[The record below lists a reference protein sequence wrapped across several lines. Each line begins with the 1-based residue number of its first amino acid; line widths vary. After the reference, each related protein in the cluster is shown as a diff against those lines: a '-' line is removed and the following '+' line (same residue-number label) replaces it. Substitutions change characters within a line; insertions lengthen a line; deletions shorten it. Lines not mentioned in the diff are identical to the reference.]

1 MRKKFVSS
9 ILCFSLLS
17 LTMPIFANS
26 TGFYEPSET
35 TVDEVNYLDGVPVYT
50 EDEIKSGEVHDD
62 IMNTAEELDG
72 DALLVAGG
80 YNEWTLI
87 GQDNIY
93 SGVDRDR
100 FSNYSNSTVKRTLSA
115 HSKTKYAVSG
125 DVKFGFRNIAEIK
138 IGGTIGQE
146 WGETKQSEYSIK
158 PRTVVELKA
167 ACMVPVYKYKYVRK
181 GFGGVTRYY
190 AEAYGNGGVQT
201 WFFEN
206 SL

>member
-1 MRKKFVSS
+1 
-9 ILCFSLLS
+9 
-17 LTMPIFANS
+17 MPIFANS
-26 TGFYEPSET
+26 TSYYEPSEN
-35 TVDEVNYLDGVPVYT
+35 TVDGINYLDGVPVYT
-50 EDEIKSGEVHDD
+50 EDEIKNGEVHDD

-72 DALLVAGG
+72 YALLVAGG

-87 GQDNIY
+87 GRSDIY

-100 FSNYSNSTVKRTLSA
+100 FSNHSNTTVERTLET
-115 HSKTKYAVSG
+115 HSKTRYAVSG
-125 DVKFGFRNIAEIK
+125 DVKFGFKAIAELK

-146 WGETKQSEYSIK
+146 WGEIKRTKYSIK
-158 PRTVVELKA
+158 PHTVVELKT
-167 ACMVPVYKYKYVRK
+167 ACMVPVYKYKYVKK

-190 AEAYGNGGVQT
+190 AEAYGNGGVQS